1 MGAPKPWE
9 QRSRRMGLW
18 RQEALM
24 DLDSSKGLS
33 FWNGNIINILY
44 WVRNVYSTLKN
55 TKASRYRHSKENL
68 SQKVGSIMFTFCVMG
83 RSPQK
88 GTVTSG
94 GCQKK
99 EHHFADYLMH
109 FEMIYSHFWQNQTTL
124 GLSDVQNNFAPLSF
138 YVCHTN
144 ILVFQAFL
152 SSEIWFGLSYS
163 ITIAAFCMPN
173 ILVYQDQESVH
184 K

>member
-1 MGAPKPWE
+1 MWSNWFRVARVSFLCQVFVKIHLGC
-9 QRSRRMGLW
+9 R
-18 RQEALM
+18 
-24 DLDSSKGLS
+24 DSKVWS
-33 FWNGNIINILY
+33 W
-44 WVRNVYSTLKN
+44 
-55 TKASRYRHSKENL
+55 NL
-68 SQKVGSIMFTFCVMG
+68 SHSIYSLSWSLLLPSLPLLPQG
-83 RSPQK
+83 RSPQI
-88 GTVTSG
+88 GTVING

-99 EHHFADYLMH
+99 EHHFADYLMR
-109 FEMIYSHFWQNQTTL
+109 FEMIYSHFSQNQTTL
-124 GLSDVQNNFAPLSF
+124 SLSNVQNKFAPLSF

-144 ILVFQAFL
+144 ILGFEAFL

>member
-1 MGAPKPWE
+1 MSHWINNLKIELNYHPW
-9 QRSRRMGLW
+9 G
-18 RQEALM
+18 
-24 DLDSSKGLS
+24 K
-33 FWNGNIINILY
+33 
-44 WVRNVYSTLKN
+44 
-55 TKASRYRHSKENL
+55 
-68 SQKVGSIMFTFCVMG
+68 
-83 RSPQK
+83 SPQI

-94 GCQKK
+94 ECQKK

-124 GLSDVQNNFAPLSF
+124 SLSDVQNKFAPLSF

-144 ILVFQAFL
+144 ILGFEAFL

-173 ILVYQDQESVH
+173 ILIYQDQEVH
-184 K
+184 SCKRRRCEWTGVQRSGGEALLASPPGRLHKLFNKEIKLQPSGRRRVSPLCENLAFFYLEDHL

>member
-1 MGAPKPWE
+1 MMLLWKYAIKGSMSWKPGHYWLRRLIQAPNK
-9 QRSRRMGLW
+9 QSLW
-18 RQEALM
+18 IFL
-24 DLDSSKGLS
+24 LLG
-33 FWNGNIINILY
+33 
-44 WVRNVYSTLKN
+44 
-55 TKASRYRHSKENL
+55 
-68 SQKVGSIMFTFCVMG
+68 G

-124 GLSDVQNNFAPLSF
+124 GLSDVQNKFAPLSF

-144 ILVFQAFL
+144 ILGFEAFL
-152 SSEIWFGLSYS
+152 SSEIWFGLSCS

>member
-1 MGAPKPWE
+1 MV
-9 QRSRRMGLW
+9 SLLMNM
-18 RQEALM
+18 AL
-24 DLDSSKGLS
+24 GY
-33 FWNGNIINILY
+33 IP
-44 WVRNVYSTLKN
+44 V
-55 TKASRYRHSKENL
+55 
-68 SQKVGSIMFTFCVMG
+68 G

-99 EHHFADYLMH
+99 EHHFADYLMR
-109 FEMIYSHFWQNQTTL
+109 FEMIYSHFSQNQTTL
-124 GLSDVQNNFAPLSF
+124 SLSDVQNKFAPLSF

-144 ILVFQAFL
+144 ILGFEAFL
-152 SSEIWFGLSYS
+152 SSEICFGLSYS

>member
-1 MGAPKPWE
+1 MYFWKDIAVETHNFGNFLSGEWKTLIRFWIC
-9 QRSRRMGLW
+9 SRMVSLLMNM
-18 RQEALM
+18 AL
-24 DLDSSKGLS
+24 GY
-33 FWNGNIINILY
+33 IP
-44 WVRNVYSTLKN
+44 V
-55 TKASRYRHSKENL
+55 
-68 SQKVGSIMFTFCVMG
+68 G

-94 GCQKK
+94 GCQKR

-124 GLSDVQNNFAPLSF
+124 GLSDVQNKFAPLSF

-144 ILVFQAFL
+144 ILGFEAFL

>member
-1 MGAPKPWE
+1 MTWP
-9 QRSRRMGLW
+9 
-18 RQEALM
+18 
-24 DLDSSKGLS
+24 DLFIS
-33 FWNGNIINILY
+33 FFSANSLH
-44 WVRNVYSTLKN
+44 L
-55 TKASRYRHSKENL
+55 
-68 SQKVGSIMFTFCVMG
+68 G

-88 GTVTSG
+88 GAVTSG

-124 GLSDVQNNFAPLSF
+124 GLSDFQNKFAPLSF

-144 ILVFQAFL
+144 ILGFEAFL

-173 ILVYQDQESVH
+173 ILVHQDSRSGIRPQIKKLYLKTWNGTVFQKGSCVSVTM
-184 K
+184 KFQMGLKPI

>member
-1 MGAPKPWE
+1 M
-9 QRSRRMGLW
+9 
-18 RQEALM
+18 QENYKKFLQKIEKVA
-24 DLDSSKGLS
+24 
-33 FWNGNIINILY
+33 W
-44 WVRNVYSTLKN
+44 
-55 TKASRYRHSKENL
+55 KASRGEGVNFCNEWVFFRGVVPYPYR
-68 SQKVGSIMFTFCVMG
+68 IRCVCQEG

-124 GLSDVQNNFAPLSF
+124 GLSDVQNKFAPLSF

-144 ILVFQAFL
+144 ILGFEAFL

>member
-1 MGAPKPWE
+1 MVLAATE
-9 QRSRRMGLW
+9 TTIAHFRSMKHFHSQIYVTSHHTLASKHVMNNCWWKCCAIIRTVP
-18 RQEALM
+18 A
-24 DLDSSKGLS
+24 SS
-33 FWNGNIINILY
+33 Y
-44 WVRNVYSTLKN
+44 WIV
-55 TKASRYRHSKENL
+55 
-68 SQKVGSIMFTFCVMG
+68 G

-124 GLSDVQNNFAPLSF
+124 GLSDVQNKFAPLSF

-144 ILVFQAFL
+144 ILGFEAFL

>member
-1 MGAPKPWE
+1 M
-9 QRSRRMGLW
+9 QNSYCLLGLV
-18 RQEALM
+18 
-24 DLDSSKGLS
+24 SV
-33 FWNGNIINILY
+33 NILCLDQFFKE
-44 WVRNVYSTLKN
+44 VLTGSCFCEGEI
-55 TKASRYRHSKENL
+55 SSERYRY
-68 SQKVGSIMFTFCVMG
+68 QWGV
-83 RSPQK
+83 P
-88 GTVTSG
+88 
-94 GCQKK
+94 KK

-124 GLSDVQNNFAPLSF
+124 GLSDVQNKFAPLSF

-144 ILVFQAFL
+144 ILGFEAFL

>member
-1 MGAPKPWE
+1 MLPEDGHIYSLYLPCVLCSAFACEPLHCTEPPHWL
-9 QRSRRMGLW
+9 RSTPP
-18 RQEALM
+18 A
-24 DLDSSKGLS
+24 K
-33 FWNGNIINILY
+33 IISLHPI
-44 WVRNVYSTLKN
+44 WHV
-55 TKASRYRHSKENL
+55 
-68 SQKVGSIMFTFCVMG
+68 G

-99 EHHFADYLMH
+99 EYHFADYLMH
-109 FEMIYSHFWQNQTTL
+109 FEMIYSHFCQNQTIL
-124 GLSDVQNNFAPLSF
+124 GLSDVQNKFAPLSF

-144 ILVFQAFL
+144 ILGFEAFL

>member
-1 MGAPKPWE
+1 MYFWKDITVETHNFGNFLSGEWKTLIRFWIC
-9 QRSRRMGLW
+9 SRMVSLLMNM
-18 RQEALM
+18 AL
-24 DLDSSKGLS
+24 GY
-33 FWNGNIINILY
+33 IP
-44 WVRNVYSTLKN
+44 V
-55 TKASRYRHSKENL
+55 
-68 SQKVGSIMFTFCVMG
+68 G

-124 GLSDVQNNFAPLSF
+124 GLSDVQNKFAPLSF

-144 ILVFQAFL
+144 ILGFEAFL